1 MKRLIKFNYKMIL
14 PFQVPDSHG
23 NLAHDRYY
31 KFDFVFKNCSAGTIE
46 ELDLVINFNEP
57 AKIVKHFAGDKKLVV
72 ERANNNLRL
81 IRRTFKKGNTINVDC
96 FVSELELSSKTLFQ
110 IKPADEQLKLSK
122 TFFLK
127 VKRVQNPL
135 VGYLRKNIASL
146 WSFIRKHAT
155 EVGFGIIIT
164 AVLTPIFANIGI
176 LSKEKPD
183 SQPRVDTVKSLNSNK
198 AEPSDSRIRQ

>member
-1 MKRLIKFNYKMIL
+1 MKGLIKFNYKIIT

-23 NLAHDRYY
+23 NLVHDRYY

-46 ELDLVINFNEP
+46 ELNLVIDFNEP

-72 ERANNNLRL
+72 ECADNTLRI

-96 FVSELELSSKTLFQ
+96 FVSELELSSRTLFQ
-110 IKPADEQLKLSK
+110 IKTADEQLKLCK
-122 TFFLK
+122 AFFLK

-135 VGYLRKNIASL
+135 VAYLRKHIASL
-146 WSFIRKHAT
+146 WNFIRQHAT

-164 AVLTPIFANIGI
+164 AVLTPIFTNMGI
-176 LSKEKPD
+176 LSQEKPD
-183 SQPRVDTVKSLNSNK
+183 FQPRVDTVKSLNSNK
-198 AEPSDSRIRQ
+198 AAPGDSRIRH